1 MYGKGSLVGVKKKYI
16 YAGFSFSGLIATQ
29 KSNFTRVCKEHELL
43 LLIEEKWNISIWDSR
58 KSIYWVVCLISTFF
72 IIEGK
77 IYRKVFFGF
86 IYDLDLGI
94 STL

>member
-1 MYGKGSLVGVKKKYI
+1 M
-16 YAGFSFSGLIATQ
+16 LIIQ
-29 KSNFTRVCKEHELL
+29 KRVITKLFEEHEVKLL
-43 LLIEEKWNISIWDSR
+43 AEEKWNISIWDSR